1 MNKPESDRLF
11 YSCTRGNSLVKSL
24 VAKPKYFLNKR
35 VREIMMPYF
44 CSMKKCLYIFSIII
58 IFTLFYTVAAAQCAM
73 CTKTAQQLGEKP
85 AQGLNSGILYLM
97 LMPFAI
103 VGFIG
108 YRWWKNR
115 VSTEDENINF

>member
-1 MNKPESDRLF
+1 
-11 YSCTRGNSLVKSL
+11 
-24 VAKPKYFLNKR
+24 VAKK
-35 VREIMMPYF
+35 MPYF
-44 CSMKKCLYIFSIII
+44 CRMKKGLFILVAIVISLFIFSG
-58 IFTLFYTVAAAQCAM
+58 ADAQCAM

-115 VSTEDENINF
+115 MTDSVDDTNVTS

>member
-1 MNKPESDRLF
+1 
-11 YSCTRGNSLVKSL
+11 
-24 VAKPKYFLNKR
+24 
-35 VREIMMPYF
+35 MPMHYF
-44 CSMKKCLYIFSIII
+44 CSMKKHLFIFSVM
-58 IFTLFYTVAAAQCAM
+58 IFFMLIYSTADAQCAM

-103 VGFIG
+103 IGFIG

-115 VSTEDENINF
+115 ELSDEESINP

>member
-1 MNKPESDRLF
+1 
-11 YSCTRGNSLVKSL
+11 
-24 VAKPKYFLNKR
+24 
-35 VREIMMPYF
+35 MPYF
-44 CSMKKCLYIFSIII
+44 CSMKKCLLLFSVMA
-58 IFTLFYTVAAAQCAM
+58 LFMLMSAMVSAQCAM

-97 LMPFAI
+97 LAPFAI

-115 VSTEDENINF
+115 VPAEEETTGIS